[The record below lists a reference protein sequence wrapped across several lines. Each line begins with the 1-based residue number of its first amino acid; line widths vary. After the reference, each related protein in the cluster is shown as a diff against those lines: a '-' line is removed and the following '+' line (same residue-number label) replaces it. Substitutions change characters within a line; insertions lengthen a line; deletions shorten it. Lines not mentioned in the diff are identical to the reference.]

1 MTLSHNAPSFRE
13 ADFEI
18 LANAIDKIPPQKREL
33 FLAKLAILLIA
44 NHPEKDALPGWVAIA
59 QAHVIDDPI

>member
-44 NHPEKDALPGWVAIA
+44 NHPDKDALPGWVATA
-59 QAHVIDDPI
+59 QAHLEMS